1 MTAAG
6 APQPI
11 SWLAAQKRAFVAA
24 NVGALA
30 LFVTGAIVGLPER
43 VAAPSP
49 WWVLWPGALYY
60 LTVLFAFLLP
70 LWLVQAVIFAQMW
83 QRGQPVFIDVAGA
96 EAVAPNRRCRFLLSL
111 RQFVFVLAVLYL
123 PSGAGRERTWTRPA
137 WLYLGLFAT
146 ALLAFCLWTTTF
158 MAAPAPL
165 PLLAAIVFW
174 SSSLVLGLSH
184 VLRGD

>member
-1 MTAAG
+1 LTATG

-11 SWLAAQKRAFVAA
+11 SWLAAQKRAFMATS
-24 NVGALA
+24 VGALA
-30 LFVTGAIVGLPER
+30 LFVTGALAGLPER
-43 VAAPSP
+43 LAVPSL

-60 LTVLFAFLLP
+60 LTVVFAFLLP
-70 LWLVQAVIFAQMW
+70 LWIVQAVIYAQMW
-83 QRGQPVFIDVAGA
+83 QRGQPVFIAVADG
-96 EAVAPNRRCRFLLSL
+96 EGTAPNRRCRFLLSL
-111 RQFVFVLAVLYL
+111 RTFVFVLAVLYL

-158 MAAPAPL
+158 MSAPPPL

-174 SSSLVLGLSH
+174 SSSLVLGMSD